1 MRLHPQG
8 PTWPLPS
15 LTSKM
20 SWSGVL
26 WAHSRAGPLITE
38 PALCTC
44 LVRPATIP
52 LPNSWLGLRGSVH
65 PSSFNTQ
72 LVQGWMQ
79 VPLELSQLTMCSKQ
93 EAEEVQG
100 EVRGEAGRP
109 LKGDGEELLKKIWF
123 PRSSWD
129 LCLLLAPF
137 SGFLQ

>member
-1 MRLHPQG
+1 
-8 PTWPLPS
+8 
-15 LTSKM
+15 
-20 SWSGVL
+20 
-26 WAHSRAGPLITE
+26 
-38 PALCTC
+38 
-44 LVRPATIP
+44 
-52 LPNSWLGLRGSVH
+52 
-65 PSSFNTQ
+65 
-72 LVQGWMQ
+72 MQ
-79 VPLELSQLTMCSKQ
+79 VQLELSQLTMCSKQ